1 MIIPTIIIAFIAVA
15 LEICYRRSLI
25 EKKRK
30 IEEQEAVID
39 LLRNEN
45 RKFKAQIERR
55 NAAPI
60 MWIFGKSTFTRENFA
75 RMGLKECT
83 RKALE
88 DTLAETVFREYPN
101 FIRDFVEC
109 RWQHTLD
116 GQIEVCWQFKAQQK
130 LVKDYE

>member
-15 LEICYRRSLI
+15 SEICYRRSLI

-30 IEEQEAVID
+30 IEEQEAVIN

-45 RKFKAQIERR
+45 KKFKAQIEQR

-60 MWIFGKSTFTRENFA
+60 MWVFGKSTFTRENFVS
-75 RMGLKECT
+75 MGLKECT

-88 DTLAETVFREYPN
+88 DTLAESVFMEYPA

-109 RWQHTLD
+109 GWQHTLD
-116 GQIEVCWQFKAQQK
+116 GQIAVWWQFKAQQK